1 MNNSINNFSL
11 NVQDYDNNELLQLL
25 GLDYIDNVQV
35 RNKINTLKNN
45 KFNNTPQV
53 SLFLDEIQN
62 KLLNTDHE
70 ENLDNLN
77 IYNDE
82 LLIETENNDNIENF
96 ANMNFN
102 NNSNMNSN
110 NTLLKRMKN

>member
-11 NVQDYDNNELLQLL
+11 NVQDYDNNELLKLL

-62 KLLNTDHE
+62 KLLNTCLLYTSDAA
-70 ENLDNLN
+70 
-77 IYNDE
+77 DE
-82 LLIETENNDNIENF
+82 
-96 ANMNFN
+96 
-102 NNSNMNSN
+102 
-110 NTLLKRMKN
+110 